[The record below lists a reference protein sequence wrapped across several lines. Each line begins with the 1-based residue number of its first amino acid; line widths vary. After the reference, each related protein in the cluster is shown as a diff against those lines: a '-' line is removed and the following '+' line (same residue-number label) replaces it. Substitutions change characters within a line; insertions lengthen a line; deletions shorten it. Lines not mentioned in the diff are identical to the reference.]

1 MVKQVILFRKDLNMR
16 LGKVAAQVAHASMKV
31 FFDLKLSEGQ
41 VAEILDTGF
50 GGELPEDTCDL
61 LVIPTNPP
69 MRDWVWGS
77 FAKIVLSVDSEE
89 ELLRAYELAKAAGL
103 PTALIVDEGRT
114 EFHGVPTNTTVAIGP
129 APSEEID
136 KITGKGGAVQ
146 TRLA

>member
-31 FFDLKLSEGQ
+31 FFDRKLGAGQ
-41 VAEILDTGF
+41 VPAILNSGF
-50 GGELPEDTCDL
+50 EGELPEGTCDL

-77 FAKIVLSVDSEE
+77 FAKIVLSVESED
-89 ELLRAYELAKAAGL
+89 ELLHAYELAKAAGL

-114 EFHGVPTNTTVAIGP
+114 EFHGVPTKTTVAIGP

-136 KITGKGGAVQ
+136 KITGKGGLVQ